1 VSGLSWRGP
10 LVAARVRHAQIAG
23 INKTMGECI
32 VSAKG
37 LVHVDTATLQGSIRL
52 EGARAEGA
60 GARGQWGSFDVNYAL
75 WQEVLPPSRGG
86 KAYLRPSA
94 DQHYPSLAG
103 HIRAAL

>member
-1 VSGLSWRGP
+1 MSRLLWRGP
-10 LVAARVRHAQIAG
+10 IVSARVRHAQIAG
-23 INKTMGECI
+23 INKTMGECV

-37 LVHVDTATLQGSIRL
+37 LVHVDTATLQGSLRL
-52 EGARAEGA
+52 ENAQAYGG

-75 WQEVLPPSRGG
+75 WQEVLPPHRGG

-94 DQHYPSLAG
+94 DRCYPNLAG